1 MDQAVMKNALT
12 ISKPSIKFWAFK
24 YYSGIS
30 ATSARVFGFK
40 EETKITRD
48 SHSREGWA
56 SAVVLGTNLGI
67 FICSQTTEV
76 NMSKQNC
83 SFCPHNDHPIDQLSK
98 GFTLINFAVEGT
110 EQLIQADYSGINPQ
124 HAFALSLSWHAF
136 REALKTYVESKG
148 DDFSLIAGGD
158 K

>member
-1 MDQAVMKNALT
+1 MKNALT
-12 ISKPSIKFWAFK
+12 ISKPSIKFWAFIIS
-24 YYSGIS
+24 SGFTAPSSRIF
-30 ATSARVFGFK
+30 RFK
-40 EETKITRD
+40 EENEFPEIPNTARIGACLLTCEQI
-48 SHSREGWA
+48 SGF
-56 SAVVLGTNLGI
+56 
-67 FICSQTTEV
+67 FIVQISVGV
-76 NMSKQNC
+76 NMAQNC
-83 SFCPHNDHPIDQLSK
+83 SLCPKNDHPIDQLSK

-136 REALKTYVESKG
+136 REALKCYMESKG